1 MIQLT
6 VVFYNFLVA
15 REQNYGN
22 KTVADTEFGRDF
34 CNISWTRRKMN

>member
-22 KTVADTEFGRDF
+22 KIVADTEFGRDF
-34 CNISWTRRKMN
+34 FNIS